1 MGGMQT
7 QQMMQGNMM
16 QQQAMAQAMA
26 AQRAML
32 SQQGGGLLAPS
43 SSGLSGSQLPPM
55 GGRGGLGS
63 LFSSMQGMSGGLPGG
78 LGGYQGPQ
86 APQAPSNMVPDNQ
99 ILMCVNVP
107 EGARPNEEILV
118 VAPDGRKFMVVV
130 SGARTRQP
138 RPAP

>member
-1 MGGMQT
+1 MGRCCSRAC
-7 QQMMQGNMM
+7 MQG
-16 QQQAMAQAMA
+16 
-26 AQRAML
+26 L
-32 SQQGGGLLAPS
+32 
-43 SSGLSGSQLPPM
+43 
-55 GGRGGLGS
+55 
-63 LFSSMQGMSGGLPGG
+63 QGMSGGLPGG
-78 LGGYQGPQ
+78 LGGYQG
-86 APQAPSNMVPDNQ
+86 PQAPSNMVPDNQ